1 MNELV
6 WEGLLEILREGEPS
20 LKASAH
26 LWRRDDL
33 NGSDWG
39 GQLELPVVFRRLLPA
54 EEYMVRL
61 PSGAEARVRVAAGPS
76 TTTMT
81 FPTLTGIGHP
91 PFGGAAT
98 PLAPAVEVEDEDED
112 EAPHAERPA
121 PAPRRSA
128 AEAPRSARER
138 GARHAESPPRIQRA
152 ASTAR
157 EAAPAAS
164 PASATSEPRATSSP
178 RPAPA
183 TAEHEAPA
191 LTTAEVRHPT
201 PTPIVEAK
209 PAGRATRSGTRA
221 RGDRPSPSGSRDSEG
236 ESVEQT
242 EALARAF
249 LAAVEARQAILP
261 LEHGGFEGR
270 AIAAAR
276 HDIEAIASILE
287 GALRTPDGS
296 AAWVDDLQ
304 SRLMVTAWFASL
316 AIPDEQPDVA
326 AAGQAAQVLLR
337 TLEAVLA
344 VSVELASGS
353 AVPRA
358 A

>member
-6 WEGLLEILREGEPS
+6 WEGLLEILRDGEPS

-26 LWRRDDL
+26 LWRRDDH

-54 EEYMVRL
+54 EEYKVRL

-98 PLAPAVEVEDEDED
+98 VITGDTEADAEPERAAPS
-112 EAPHAERPA
+112 
-121 PAPRRSA
+121 PRRSA
-128 AEAPRSARER
+128 SETPRTPRERATRSTEAP
-138 GARHAESPPRIQRA
+138 PRLQRA
-152 ASTAR
+152 ASTTR
-157 EAAPAAS
+157 EAAVAGPPAAS
-164 PASATSEPRATSSP
+164 TSEARATAAP
-178 RPAPA
+178 RLAPAPPEPAPA
-183 TAEHEAPA
+183 APEPESAPEAPV
-191 LTTAEVRHPT
+191 LTEPTHLAESKAAVRAARTTTRGRTARHG
-201 PTPIVEAK
+201 
-209 PAGRATRSGTRA
+209 AGR
-221 RGDRPSPSGSRDSEG
+221 SRDSEG

-261 LEHGGFEGR
+261 LERGGFEGR
-270 AIAAAR
+270 AIASTR
-276 HDIEAIASILE
+276 EDIEAIAGILE

-296 AAWVDDLQ
+296 AGWIDELQ
-304 SRLMVTAWFASL
+304 GRLTVIGWFASL
-316 AIPDEQPDVA
+316 AVPDEQSDVA
-326 AAGQAAQVLLR
+326 AAGQTALVLLH
-337 TLEAVLA
+337 TLEGLLA
-344 VSVELASGS
+344 INVEQVGGS
-353 AVPRA
+353 AAVPRA

>member
-54 EEYMVRL
+54 EEYKVRL

-98 PLAPAVEVEDEDED
+98 PLAPDEEDEE
-112 EAPHAERPA
+112 EAPPAERPA

-128 AEAPRSARER
+128 AEAPRSPRER
-138 GARHAESPPRIQRA
+138 GARHTESPPRIQRT

-164 PASATSEPRATSSP
+164 TVSATSEPRASSSP

-191 LTTAEVRHPT
+191 STTAEERHLT

-209 PAGRATRSGTRA
+209 PTGRATRSGTRA
-221 RGDRPSPSGSRDSEG
+221 RGDRPSPPGSRDSEG

-249 LAAVEARQAILP
+249 LAAVEARHAILP

-270 AIAAAR
+270 AIAGAR

-316 AIPDEQPDVA
+316 AIPDEQADVA

-353 AVPRA
+353 SVPRA